1 MLALSKN
8 TLGNEDLGFWLY
20 IFRNTF
26 FSVKKHI
33 IIITIIL
40 WYHKSYL
47 SKIIKPFDTFF

>member
-26 FSVKKHI
+26 FQLRNMLLILLLFYGI
-33 IIITIIL
+33 INRI
-40 WYHKSYL
+40 
-47 SKIIKPFDTFF
+47 